1 MPEDSQTKDL
11 VESTLKAA
19 AKRDAIHRY
28 VVQILAQFYFR
39 NRQWDKAYEQ
49 IREVDKLGGG
59 SGESMLGFAETLLLE
74 SQPSLT
80 LQVLNDINISHPD
93 LSRSPRNL
101 LARAKALTALGTY
114 PQADSVYNLLTSNKV
129 LRSAQEQEALL
140 LQAQLKLDRLHQP
153 QAARELLAN
162 SMKNNARLRSQG
174 QINLLI
180 GDTYL
185 IERNLEQARTTYLE
199 AAQGNYP
206 GEGDVRAKAL
216 VNAAQVD
223 LCLGQVSQALERLG
237 QASTVNPQGM
247 MTNDALDL
255 MRLLTAGQSDSSNI
269 IILARANLE
278 LKLNQPARAESLYT
292 AAAQQA
298 KVADLAEE
306 ALVNL
311 AHLYRSTQRAAL
323 AVTTLN
329 ETLTR
334 FPKSLRA
341 PELIFELGQI
351 RERDLGDAPGAIKEY
366 ERILLDY
373 PNSLPT
379 QEARRRIRELET
391 VKT

>member
-1 MPEDSQTKDL
+1 
-11 VESTLKAA
+11 
-19 AKRDAIHRY
+19 
-28 VVQILAQFYFR
+28 
-39 NRQWDKAYEQ
+39 
-49 IREVDKLGGG
+49 
-59 SGESMLGFAETLLLE
+59 
-74 SQPSLT
+74 
-80 LQVLNDINISHPD
+80 
-93 LSRSPRNL
+93 L

-114 PQADSVYNLLTSNKV
+114 TQADSVYSLLTSNKV
-129 LRSAQEQEALL
+129 LRSAQEQDALL
-140 LQAQLKLDRLHQP
+140 LQARLKLDHLHQT
-153 QAARELLAN
+153 QATRELLAN
-162 SMKNNARLRSQG
+162 SMKNNARIRGQG

-185 IERNLEQARTTYLE
+185 IERNLEQARTTYLD

-206 GEGDVRAKAL
+206 GENDVRAKAL

-223 LCLGQVSQALERLG
+223 LCLGQVSQALDRLT

-255 MRLLTAGQSDSSNI
+255 MRLLTAGQSDSSNVTT
-269 IILARANLE
+269 LARANLE
-278 LKLNQPARAESLYT
+278 FKLNQPVRAESLYV
-292 AAAQQA
+292 AAAKGA
-298 KVADLAEE
+298 KVPDLAEE
-306 ALVNL
+306 TLVNL
-311 AHLYRSTQRAAL
+311 ARLYRSTLRATL

-329 ETLTR
+329 EALTR

-373 PNSLPT
+373 PNSLPV